1 MNVADVREWN
11 HAGCNGTGT
20 PSSCP
25 PTRNWAPKVRERR
38 DQSFEVRR
46 LRGGRQVEMV
56 GVQRRT
62 VKPGATPPIST
73 YLTAW
78 PSNALRIRSAAFVT
92 VHGRL

>member
-1 MNVADVREWN
+1 MQWHRDALVLSADAELG
-11 HAGCNGTGT
+11 AE
-20 PSSCP
+20 
-25 PTRNWAPKVRERR
+25 VRERR

-46 LRGGRQVEMV
+46 LRGGRQVEIV

-78 PSNALRIRSAAFVT
+78 PSNARRIRSGSKT
-92 VHGRL
+92 TSRGRRGTSVHGRL